1 MNVFRLKLIRENY
14 TNKMTKRGKLI
25 SIEGGDGS
33 GKKTQAEKL
42 VERLKKEGFLC
53 EMMSFPRYDTPTGRI
68 VGQCYLGKQ
77 GLGEGNVAWFGKD
90 ADSIDPMIASLYY
103 AADRRAARDEINK
116 IIGSG
121 VNLILDRY
129 VESNMAHQAG
139 KETNPE
145 KRREIIKAIDTI
157 EYGVLKLPRP
167 DLTIFLHMPS
177 RLGMQFKFMEKGVS
191 QADIHEMDGLHLHR
205 AEETYLEL
213 AERYNWTKIECTP
226 DGTMISLRSIEG
238 IAEEVYGYV
247 RKAMDQ

>member
-1 MNVFRLKLIRENY
+1 MSEE
-14 TNKMTKRGKLI
+14 RGKLI
-25 SIEGGDGS
+25 LIEGPDGS
-33 GKKTQAEKL
+33 GKYTQAVLL
-42 VERLKKEGFLC
+42 VERLKREGHPIHEEPL
-53 EMMSFPRYDTPTGRI
+53 SFPMYDTPTGRI

-77 GLGEGNVAWFGKD
+77 GLGEGDVAWFGED
-90 ADSIDPMIASLYY
+90 ASSIDPYVASLYY
-103 AADRRAARDEINK
+103 AADRKANIWKLERPIN
-116 IIGSG
+116 SG
-121 VNLILDRY
+121 KHVVLDRY

-167 DLTIFLHMPS
+167 DLIIFLHMPS

-213 AERYNWTKIECTP
+213 AERYNWTKIECAP